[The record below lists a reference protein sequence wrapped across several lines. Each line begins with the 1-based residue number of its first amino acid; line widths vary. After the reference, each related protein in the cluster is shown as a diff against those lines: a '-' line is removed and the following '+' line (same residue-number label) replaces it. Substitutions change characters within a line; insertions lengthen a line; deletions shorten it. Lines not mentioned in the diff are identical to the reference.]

1 MGGPRSLGAGRFGVR
16 KEIPLGIRIAALV
29 GFLTSSLL
37 AAPAVATT
45 CTQWQR
51 LGSDQKAATVAGL
64 IQSTISGSGGRSYQV
79 NRGAIER
86 CLQSQSRAIEYAFD
100 DVCSDPRTAGM
111 NAIRTTFKSY
121 IWSCA
126 G

>member
-16 KEIPLGIRIAALV
+16 KEIPLAIRIAALV

-51 LGSDQKAATVAGL
+51 LGSDQKAATVAGM
-64 IQSTISGSGGRSYQV
+64 IQSAISGSGGRSYQM

-86 CLQSQSRAIEYAFD
+86 CLQSHSRSIEYAFD

>member
-1 MGGPRSLGAGRFGVR
+1 M
-16 KEIPLGIRIAALV
+16 RIAALL
-29 GFLTSSLL
+29 GLLTSSLL
-37 AAPAVATT
+37 AAPALATT

-51 LGSDQKAATVAGL
+51 LGSDQKAAAVDGM
-64 IQSTISGSGGRSYQV
+64 IQSAIAGSGGRSYQV

-86 CLQSQSRAIEYAFD
+86 CLQSHSRSIEYAFD
-100 DVCSDPRTAGM
+100 DVCSDPRTASM

>member
-1 MGGPRSLGAGRFGVR
+1 M
-16 KEIPLGIRIAALV
+16 IRIAALV
-29 GFLTSSLL
+29 GILTSSLL

-45 CTQWQR
+45 CAQWQR
-51 LGSDQKAATVAGL
+51 LGSDQKASTVAGM
-64 IQSTISGSGGRSYQV
+64 IQSAISGSGGRSYQV

-86 CLQSQSRAIEYAFD
+86 CLQSHSRSIEYAFD
-100 DVCSDPRTAGM
+100 DVCSDSRTASM